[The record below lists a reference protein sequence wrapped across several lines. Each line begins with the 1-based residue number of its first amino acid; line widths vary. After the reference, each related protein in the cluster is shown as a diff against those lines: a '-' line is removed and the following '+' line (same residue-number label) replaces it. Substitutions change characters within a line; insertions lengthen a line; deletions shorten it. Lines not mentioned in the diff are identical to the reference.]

1 MKQVRYIDEEDFNDI
16 VIDKKKTVLID
27 FSASWCNPCK
37 MLIPILQS
45 VSEEIDSNIEIY
57 AVDVDKSFDLAKS
70 FGVLS
75 VPTLI
80 LFKNGLE
87 NRRIIGL
94 KNKDLIV
101 EMLKE

>member
-1 MKQVRYIDEEDFNDI
+1 MKEIRYIDEEDFNDI
-16 VIDKKKTVLID
+16 VIDKKKTSLID

-37 MLIPILQS
+37 MLIPILQG
-45 VSEEIDSNIEIY
+45 VSGEIDSNIEIY

-80 LFKNGLE
+80 LFKDGLE